1 MRKKAVFCNFLI
13 LCYFSKLK
21 YNTSTEKKWGMNG
34 MKKIIL
40 LCLMLASMA
49 MLVAGCGG
57 SDTAKKDA
65 GQKIVIGLDDSF
77 PPMGFR
83 DEKNEIVGFDI
94 DMAKE
99 AAKRLGMEVEF
110 KAIDWSSKE
119 SELNGKRVD
128 CLWNGMNITEDRKK
142 NVLFSDPYMDARQI
156 IFVPNGS
163 SIKSVEDLSGK
174 VIGIQ
179 NASTADEKMME
190 RGLEA
195 NYKELRKYGDF
206 MEAFMDLQAG
216 RLDAIVGDEI
226 VGRFYLSKN
235 PQAFKALDVDFCEC
249 GVFGIA
255 FRKDDTELRNK
266 VQAVMDEMKKDG
278 SGAEISTKW
287 FGKNLL
293 K

>member
-1 MRKKAVFCNFLI
+1 M
-13 LCYFSKLK
+13 KLQHK
-21 YNTSTEKKWGMNG
+21 NG
-34 MKKIIL
+34 GLQEMKKLVL
-40 LCLMLASMA
+40 LCLMLASFVMI
-49 MLVAGCGG
+49 VAGCGG

-65 GQKIVIGLDDSF
+65 QQKIVIGLDDSF

-83 DEKNEIVGFDI
+83 DEKNQIVGFDI

-99 AAKRLGMEVEF
+99 AAKRLGMQVEF

-142 NVLFSDPYMDARQI
+142 NVLFSEPYMDARQVL
-156 IFVPNGS
+156 FVPMNS
-163 SIKSVEDLSGK
+163 PIKGVKDLEGK
-174 VIGIQ
+174 VIGVQ
-179 NASTADEKMME
+179 NASTADEKIIE
-190 RGLEA
+190 LGWQGK
-195 NYKELRKYGDF
+195 YKEIRKYGDF
-206 MEAFMDLQAG
+206 IEAFMDLEAG

-226 VGRFYLSKN
+226 VGRFYLSKK
-235 PQAFKALDVDFCEC
+235 PQAFQVLEEDFCEC
-249 GVFGIA
+249 GTFGIA
-255 FRKDDTELRNK
+255 FRKNDTELRNK

-278 SGAEISTKW
+278 SGAKISEQW

>member
-1 MRKKAVFCNFLI
+1 MKRMNRLLALAMCLAMAA
-13 LCYFSKLK
+13 LC
-21 YNTSTEKKWGMNG
+21 
-34 MKKIIL
+34 
-40 LCLMLASMA
+40 
-49 MLVAGCGG
+49 VAC
-57 SDTAKKDA
+57 SAAPAQKDTF
-65 GQKIVIGLDDSF
+65 VVGLDDSF

-99 AAKRLGMEVEF
+99 AAKRLGMQVEF

-142 NVLFSDPYMDARQI
+142 NVLFSEPYMDARQVL
-156 IFVPNGS
+156 FVPLNSDITG
-163 SIKSVEDLSGK
+163 VAGLEGK
-174 VIGIQ
+174 IIGVQ
-179 NASTADEKMME
+179 NASTADEKIIE
-190 RGLEA
+190 RGWQGK
-195 NYKELRKYGDF
+195 YKEIRKYGDF
-206 MEAFMDLQAG
+206 IEAFMDLQAG

-235 PQAFKALDVDFCEC
+235 PNAFKVLEEDFCEC
-249 GVFGIA
+249 GTFGIA
-255 FRKDDTELRNK
+255 FRKNDTELRNK

-278 SGAEISTKW
+278 SGAAISKKW
-287 FGKNLL
+287 FDANLL